1 MVLGM
6 IIDGPTLRL
15 VSDSMVGSDAED
27 EVRTRAVVY
36 VAHLGRVRSR
46 WKILVTDNFFLD
58 NSDHDS
64 CLPRICVFVVLF
76 LLEYGLS
83 EFPCHTYS
91 KKGGRVGQQYE

>member
-6 IIDGPTLRL
+6 IIDDPTLRL

-36 VAHLGRVRSR
+36 VAHLRRVRSR

-76 LLEYGLS
+76 LLESGLF
-83 EFPCHTYS
+83 EFPCHTKH
-91 KKGGRVGQQYE
+91 KKGGRVEQQCE